1 MAVLLMRFPYSIEQ
15 GILCAEQ
22 SVLGRE
28 QGIPLPKREAI
39 AGWISDMHNVVKD
52 PDSNSCA
59 VIDSVMDI
67 DYAAGRIAYE
77 SANAVIAFIQEKQL
91 KLEWLIETHLPD

>member
-39 AGWISDMHNVVKD
+39 ADWISDMHRKRMVK
-52 PDSNSCA
+52 PYLGPHS
-59 VIDSVMDI
+59 
-67 DYAAGRIAYE
+67 
-77 SANAVIAFIQEKQL
+77 
-91 KLEWLIETHLPD
+91 